1 VTVVLDDHLLRDLL
15 ADEVSDDLAEVL
27 ANHEAAT
34 TNFYYLRLCKS
45 VVSARGG
52 SLVGSWPIERRV
64 ALGRTLI
71 ALPDS
76 VTVVPLRLIAF
87 RMAEIADAH
96 RVSNLGAEAVAAAEH
111 LGKELCVWAGDD
123 GPGICEALTS
133 LGGAYRTITR

>member
-1 VTVVLDDHLLRDLL
+1 VTAVLDDHLLRDLL

-27 ANHEAAT
+27 ADHGPAT

-52 SLVGSWPIERRV
+52 RLVGSWPVERRV

-76 VTVVPLRLIAF
+76 ITVVPLRLIGF
-87 RMAEIADAH
+87 RMAELADTH

-111 LGKELCVWAGDD
+111 LGAHLCVWDGDD
-123 GPGICEALTS
+123 GPGIRDALS
-133 LGGAYRTITR
+133 SIGGTYRTVTR